1 MSIHSTNNAPV
12 KFYSY
17 PYPSVLCTKTKYAI
31 TQKQQVQFMEGKA
44 YPFTCISYEVTG
56 SINPTRPIQVIAED
70 GYKVL
75 FMGEDIEDFFDI
87 THIRLVSPRSL
98 I

>member
-1 MSIHSTNNAPV
+1 MSMHSVSHPYV

-17 PYPSVLCTKTKYAI
+17 PYPSVLCTKTKYALC
-31 TQKQQVQFMEGKA
+31 QKQQIEFLEGKS

-56 SINPTRPIQVIAED
+56 AINPTRPTQVIAED

-75 FMGEDIEDFFDI
+75 FMGEDIEEFFQVDQI
-87 THIRLVSPRSL
+87 KLFSPRAIL
-98 I
+98 

>member
-1 MSIHSTNNAPV
+1 MSTHELNHNYV

-17 PYPSVLCTKTKYAI
+17 PYPSILCTKTKYAL
-31 TQKQQVQFMEGKA
+31 TQKQQIEFSEGKY

-56 SINPTRPIQVIAED
+56 AVNPTRPTQVIAED

-75 FMGEDIEDFFDI
+75 FMGEDIEEFFEVNSVK
-87 THIRLVSPRSL
+87 LFSPRAIL
-98 I
+98 